1 MTRITGSFREWGGGS
16 TDSYIGVQPFVR
28 AVVELPRL
36 DLKHPVDFL
45 VDTGAA
51 RSTLHPQS
59 MVRLGISLE
68 IYVPTLISDMTGV
81 GGGASYGEEEAV
93 LHFRNAQVPMRILV
107 GPLVKEQFNFSLSSR
122 IPSLLGMDL
131 LRMGRLSVDYLAN
144 ELWLDMHRDED
155 LRHLQI
161 LQRKLSPAEYTRYR
175 RGQREKS

>member
-107 GPLVKEQFNFSLSSR
+107 GPLVKNSSTFLSQAESPHSWAWTCSGWDVCQSTTWPTNFGLICIATKTFGICKSFNA
-122 IPSLLGMDL
+122 D
-131 LRMGRLSVDYLAN
+131 
-144 ELWLDMHRDED
+144 
-155 LRHLQI
+155 
-161 LQRKLSPAEYTRYR
+161 
-175 RGQREKS
+175 